1 MKRKLIPLIIILP
14 LFTLFSSLEIY
25 AQGGDPSLGGNKPAP
40 APAPTPKTTSAR
52 ASRPTPS
59 TPVITTLN
67 VGEVRK
73 GKLDPK
79 NSGKNPD
86 GSFFEEMIFN
96 AKSEDW
102 LNFHV
107 EGDNPLLGLQI
118 LDHSGA
124 EIAVARDPSGDFK
137 IATPTGGLPS
147 DGEYRVRVTGVLIGK
162 SASPFTIKLDCLGL
176 TVVAYVE
183 RFSKI
188 NSSYNDKDPA
198 SVQQTVAKLEELGR
212 DNPSRS
218 TAFELLSLIYLNP
231 LNDIE
236 KAAVAMEK
244 AIKASG
250 RALIEISFDSQWRRM
265 EKLRSGNYAFE
276 DARSGWLKIGPGYVT
291 LTDAGNKTL
300 ATVNGIQIKE
310 LSKNLV
316 DKHSM
321 VTITADNA
329 RKPYIF
335 APKTMQSA
343 EADLIINLIQNYV
356 VGKAN

>member
-1 MKRKLIPLIIILP
+1 MKRKLVPLIIILP

-25 AQGGDPSLGGNKPAP
+25 AQGGDPSLGGPKP

-59 TPVITTLN
+59 TPAITTLS
-67 VGEVRK
+67 VGEERK

-102 LNFHV
+102 LTFHV

-124 EIAVARDPSGDFK
+124 EVAVAREPSGDFK
-137 IATPTGGLPS
+137 IATPTGGLPA

-162 SASPFTIKLDCLGL
+162 SATPFTIKVDYLGM
-176 TVVAYVE
+176 TIVAYVE
-183 RFSKI
+183 RFAQIISK
-188 NSSYNDKDPA
+188 YNDKDPA
-198 SVQQTVAKLEELGR
+198 SVLETVAKLEELGR

-218 TAFELLSLIYLNP
+218 TAFERLGIIYLDP
-231 LNDIE
+231 LNDVE
-236 KAAVAMEK
+236 KAAAAMER

-250 RALIEISFDSQWRRM
+250 IALIGISFDGQWRRM
-265 EKLRSGNYAFE
+265 VKLRSGKYEFE

-291 LTDAGNKTL
+291 LTDAGNKPL
-300 ATVNGIQIKE
+300 ATVNGTQIKE

-316 DKHSM
+316 DKHSL
-321 VTITADNA
+321 VTITTDNV
-329 RKPYIF
+329 RKSYVF
-335 APKTMQSA
+335 APKTLQSA
-343 EADLIINLIQNYV
+343 EADLIIKLIENYV